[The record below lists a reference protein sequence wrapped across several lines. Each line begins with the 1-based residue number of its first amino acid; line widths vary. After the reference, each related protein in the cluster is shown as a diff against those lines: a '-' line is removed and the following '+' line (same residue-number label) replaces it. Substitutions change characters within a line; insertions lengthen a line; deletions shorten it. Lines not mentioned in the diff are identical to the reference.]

1 MPCCQMPSTVI
12 QTTVYKLYYT
22 GGKTQEEEH
31 FETEVGRLRMR
42 GKAQN
47 QTSVPN
53 NLTVLP

>member
-1 MPCCQMPSTVI
+1 MPSTVI

-31 FETEVGRLRMR
+31 FETEAGRLRMR

>member
-12 QTTVYKLYYT
+12 QTVYKLSYYT
-22 GGKTQEEEH
+22 GEKNEEEH

-42 GKAQN
+42 GKAQIE
-47 QTSVPN
+47 TSVLK